1 MSGKLCAD
9 HSTKMNT
16 LKVSLC
22 HCTNVLLLCV
32 LQLSPCS
39 SNLIFVAVVCRS
51 VDVLSIGMCLKLKRA
66 SLDFTCLDTLDLSML
81 DSLSRLEIKCDH
93 LGLLLL
99 SGCSRSV
106 VTLPSTSKII

>member
-1 MSGKLCAD
+1 MRGMRFVARGMASAGALRAA
-9 HSTKMNT
+9 
-16 LKVSLC
+16 
-22 HCTNVLLLCV
+22 LLL
-32 LQLSPCS
+32 LLLSPARTATAGCP
-39 SNLIFVAVVCRS
+39 
-51 VDVLSIGMCLKLKRA
+51 
-66 SLDFTCLDTLDLSML
+66 CLDTLDLSML